1 MHCDVDKVKMIFTI
15 ILTTRGIPCMY
26 YGSEVLMESPKDGDG
41 WKRQNMY
48 GGWQGDTKNAF
59 TGNGLTAKEK
69 DMFNFI
75 STLANFRKSSNA
87 FSGKMIHFLPQD
99 GVYVYFR
106 INGGEK
112 VMVVINSSDKEKTLD
127 LSRFAECLGGVKT
140 MKNILA
146 NDAAVQLPASIKV
159 AKKTPQVWKLN

>member
-1 MHCDVDKVKMIFTI
+1 MIYTI
-15 ILTTRGIPCMY
+15 VLTTRGIPCFY
-26 YGSEVLMESPKDGDG
+26 YGDEILYESPQSGDG
-41 WKRQNMY
+41 FKRQNMA
-48 GGWQGDTKNAF
+48 GGWQGDKKNAF
-59 TGNGLTAKEK
+59 TGENLSEREK
-69 DMFNFI
+69 DMQDFV
-75 STLANFRKSSNA
+75 STLANFRKKSPA
-87 FSGKMIHFLPQD
+87 FSGKLIHFVPED

-127 LSRFAECLGGVKT
+127 LSRFAECLGGVKS

-159 AKKTPQVWKLN
+159 AKKTPQVWKLTK